1 MFNERFD
8 PELEHFACVIEDDNG
23 IVDSDSTVV
32 VSFVTK
38 RLAMDDFVANSAAV
52 TIETL
57 DTEELAYDIG
67 DDGPEGDDPIGVP
80 GTITIS
86 GRDSIED
93 LMDSSSIRIW
103 QEDVIMSSAIEAK

>member
-1 MFNERFD
+1 M
-8 PELEHFACVIEDDNG
+8 EDDNG

-32 VSFVTK
+32 VSFVIK
-38 RLAMDDFVANSAAV
+38 RLALEHFVANSAAV

-57 DTEELAYDIG
+57 DTDELAHDIG

-86 GRDSIED
+86 GRASIED
-93 LMDSSSIRIW
+93 LMDSSSIRIL
-103 QEDVIMSSAIEAK
+103 QEDIITSSAIEARGGIFDNFGSFS

>member
-8 PELEHFACVIEDDNG
+8 PELEHLTCDIEEETG
-23 IVDSDSTVV
+23 IVDSDSRVV
-32 VSFVTK
+32 VSFVTN

-67 DDGPEGDDPIGVP
+67 DDGPEGDDPTGVP

-103 QEDVIMSSAIEAK
+103 QEDIIMSSAIEAK

>member
-8 PELEHFACVIEDDNG
+8 PELEHFTCDIEDNTG

-32 VSFVTK
+32 VSFVIK
-38 RLAMDDFVANSAAV
+38 RLTKYDFVANSAAV
-52 TIETL
+52 MIETL
-57 DTEELAYDIG
+57 DTDELAHDIG

>member
-8 PELEHFACVIEDDNG
+8 PELEHFACVIEDDTG

-57 DTEELAYDIG
+57 DTDELAHDIG

-86 GRDSIED
+86 GRARFED
-93 LMDSSSIRIW
+93 LMDSSSIRIL
-103 QEDVIMSSAIEAK
+103 QEDIIMSSAIEDK

>member
-1 MFNERFD
+1 M
-8 PELEHFACVIEDDNG
+8 EDDNG

-32 VSFVTK
+32 VSFVIK

-57 DTEELAYDIG
+57 DTDELAHDTG

-86 GRDSIED
+86 GRASIED

-103 QEDVIMSSAIEAK
+103 QEDIIMSSAIEAKGGIFDNFCSFS